1 MNLCE
6 PTTLPAAN
14 KFLGGKSWYRKFL
27 PQFASV
33 AAPIISV
40 KNLTKPNRKK

>member
-1 MNLCE
+1 MNLRE
-6 PTTLPAAN
+6 PTTLAAAN
-14 KFLGGKSWYRKFL
+14 KFLGGMSWYRKFL

-40 KNLTKPNRKK
+40 TNLTK